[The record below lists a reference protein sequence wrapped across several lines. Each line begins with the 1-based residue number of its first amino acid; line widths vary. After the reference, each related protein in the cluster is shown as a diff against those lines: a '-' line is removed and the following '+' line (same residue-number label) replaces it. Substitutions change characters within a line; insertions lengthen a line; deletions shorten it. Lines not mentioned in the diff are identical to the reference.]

1 MRIPH
6 SPALEF
12 FLQWRE
18 LTGLPVV
25 VFSQVANAVSVK
37 GIYKQI
43 PGCFNFLRKK
53 LFFKTYWDQDLSP
66 CLTVHPE
73 TFLLQLWLWLRPG
86 LSYNCVRY
94 PSEDSVACRGSAL
107 SPQVADSPSSFQVG
121 ARWPAMEEEEQNA
134 VDIVGLF
141 ARDPFMASGWGL
153 WPLCFLYIRAS
164 QLRHSWHWGQRI
176 LCCGAILCTVGC
188 WAAWPPPTSLESWQP
203 NVSSDIAKSS
213 S

>member
-73 TFLLQLWLWLRPG
+73 TFLLQLGIMNLSETSSGRICTMSTYSWIFAGFTQRCWKKKINQNKSWKKKINQNKRFEKSLLIVSLGMFRPNKIC
-86 LSYNCVRY
+86 NCYILLQISLTSKVTKY
-94 PSEDSVACRGSAL
+94 P
-107 SPQVADSPSSFQVG
+107 
-121 ARWPAMEEEEQNA
+121 
-134 VDIVGLF
+134 
-141 ARDPFMASGWGL
+141 
-153 WPLCFLYIRAS
+153 
-164 QLRHSWHWGQRI
+164 
-176 LCCGAILCTVGC
+176 
-188 WAAWPPPTSLESWQP
+188 
-203 NVSSDIAKSS
+203 
-213 S
+213 